1 MKRTYSTTVETQAP
15 KGRSRSQTPA
25 PAKKRRMA
33 KKTTLQTAD
42 KGIPFPRSKTV
53 NLIYENQLSYVNS
66 ATAFYNYSV
75 LLNSAY
81 DFDKGTVLGN
91 KQPLYYDSVLSASG
105 PYRFFKVKS
114 WKTTWTFVNHGAKP
128 ITVWIS
134 PPVSGTG
141 ELDSAAELDNFPGVK
156 RIYLTEAG
164 GSKTLGS
171 VVTNGNI
178 ADVYKAGDKDFS
190 FYGSYNTD
198 PSYTIY
204 GGFGVQ
210 SSDATATPL
219 FSVAVRHE
227 MLTEL
232 DVVDAL
238 VS

>member
-1 MKRTYSTTVETQAP
+1 MKRTFSTTVEEAAKSRT
-15 KGRSRSQTPA
+15 RSATPA
-25 PAKKRRMA
+25 PSKKRRVV

-53 NLIYENQLSYVNS
+53 NLIYENGLSYVNS
-66 ATAFYNYSV
+66 AGSFYNYSV
-75 LLNSAY
+75 MLNSAY

-91 KQPLYYDSVLSASG
+91 KQPLYFDSVLSASG
-105 PYRFFKVKS
+105 PYKFFKVKS
-114 WKTTWTFVNHGAKP
+114 WKTTWTFMNHGAKP

-141 ELDSAAELDNFPGVK
+141 EVDSAAEYDNFPGVK
-156 RIYLTEAG
+156 RLYLTEAG
-164 GSKTLGS
+164 GSKTTGTCI
-171 VVTNGNI
+171 VTGNI
-178 ADVYKAGDKDFS
+178 ADVYKAGQQDFS
-190 FYGSYNTD
+190 FYGGYGND

-210 SSDATATPL
+210 SSDGSTTPL

>member
-1 MKRTYSTTVETQAP
+1 MKRTFSTTVEEAS
-15 KGRSRSQTPA
+15 KKSKSRSSTPA
-25 PAKKRRMA
+25 PSKRRRLV
-33 KKTTLQTAD
+33 KKTTLQSID
-42 KGIPFPRSKTV
+42 RGIPFPRSKTV

-105 PYRFFKVKS
+105 PYKFFKVKS
-114 WKTTWTFVNHGAKP
+114 WKTTWTFINHGAKP

-141 ELDSAAELDNFPGVK
+141 ELDSAAEYDNFPGVK

-164 GSKTLGS
+164 GSKTLGMCT
-171 VVTNGNI
+171 VTGNI
-178 ADVYKAGDKDFS
+178 ADVYKAGQQDFS
-190 FYGSYNTD
+190 FYGGYGND
-198 PSYTIY
+198 PAYTIY

-210 SSDATATPL
+210 SSDGTATPL

-227 MLTEL
+227 MNTEL